1 MRKLI
6 KNSQSYTIKY
16 TTESEYELREFDSYC
31 TGISTVL
38 GLKLLMLTHFT
49 YRYLTQISKVR
60 QKKKKKYKTPTIY
73 QVQALDTEE
82 TSQTQVLHALMDL
95 II

>member
-38 GLKLLMLTHFT
+38 GLKLLILTHFT
-49 YRYLTQISKVR
+49 YRYLTQVSKVR
-60 QKKKKKYKTPTIY
+60 PKKKMYKTPTIC

-82 TSQTQVLHALMDL
+82 TRQTQVLHALMGL